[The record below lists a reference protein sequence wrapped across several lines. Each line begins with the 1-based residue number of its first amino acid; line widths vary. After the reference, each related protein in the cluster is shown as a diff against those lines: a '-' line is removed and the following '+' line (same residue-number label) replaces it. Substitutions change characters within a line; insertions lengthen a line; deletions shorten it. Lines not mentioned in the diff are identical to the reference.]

1 MENNIY
7 YQLAQTECALDRC
20 KARLFKKNLT
30 ILGLIGVVYILGKA
44 GVNECAKYKDIRKE
58 RDELAEKY
66 DSAMDELNRM
76 NKADENK
83 SVHCDGHATLSN
95 A

>member
-1 MENNIY
+1 METNIY
-7 YQLAQTECALDRC
+7 YQLAQTECVLDRC
-20 KARLFKKNLT
+20 KAKLFKKNLA
-30 ILGLIGVVYILGKA
+30 LIGVAGIAYLFAKA
-44 GVNECAKYKDIRKE
+44 FAMECKRAVGAKKE

-76 NKADENK
+76 KKTEENK

-95 A
+95 D

>member
-7 YQLAQTECALDRC
+7 YQLAQTECALDRY
-20 KARLFKKNLT
+20 KAKLFKKNLA
-30 ILGLIGVVYILGKA
+30 LIGMAGIAYLFAKLSVVECKKA
-44 GVNECAKYKDIRKE
+44 VDAKKE

-76 NKADENK
+76 KKADENK

>member
-7 YQLAQTECALDRC
+7 YQLAKTECTLDRC

-30 ILGLIGVVYILGKA
+30 ILGLIGMVYVIGK
-44 GVNECAKYKDIRKE
+44 VLVHECGKCVDIRKE

-76 NKADENK
+76 KKTEESK

>member
-7 YQLAQTECALDRC
+7 YQLAKTECTLDRC

-30 ILGLIGVVYILGKA
+30 ILGLVGVVYILGKA
-44 GVNECAKYKDIRKE
+44 CLNECTKYTDIRKE

-83 SVHCDGHATLSN
+83 SGHATLSN